1 MRGMKHNG
9 LKGLFLVACLVLV
22 ATQAWAQSAGSGKV
36 LVLPFG
42 INAADALTSVQ
53 ASLPQLLADKLRAKG
68 VNVAVE
74 AGKGAVRDPAAA
86 RKLGAAARAE
96 YVVYGS
102 LSKIGDG
109 LSLDARVAKVSGGE
123 PVPVFATAK
132 SSMALDSAAAE
143 LADKIVPQVS
153 AVGGTDRIV
162 DVEVEGNSILDK
174 EVILLKIKSQVNQTY
189 DPKAVNDD
197 IKKLFDLG
205 YFDDVQVRLEAAPG
219 GKRLVFVVKEK
230 PRIQAIGVTG
240 NGDVKK
246 DDVLEAMSTKAG
258 GVLNLKVLADDLG
271 KIRELYSKKGYYKT
285 EVTYELEQTDP
296 RVARLNIIIKI
307 GRAHV

>member
-1 MRGMKHNG
+1 
-9 LKGLFLVACLVLV
+9 
-22 ATQAWAQSAGSGKV
+22 V

-189 DPKAVNDD
+189 DPKAVNDACEETFRP
-197 IKKLFDLG
+197 LATSMTC
-205 YFDDVQVRLEAAPG
+205 QVRLDSVPG
-219 GKRLVFVVKEK
+219 GKKLTFVVKEK
-230 PRIQAIGVTG
+230 P
-240 NGDVKK
+240 
-246 DDVLEAMSTKAG
+246 
-258 GVLNLKVLADDLG
+258 
-271 KIRELYSKKGYYKT
+271 
-285 EVTYELEQTDP
+285 
-296 RVARLNIIIKI
+296 
-307 GRAHV
+307 AHPGHRPSPATAT